1 MKCVSVISICFLLL
15 LDIQS
20 VTSKNISENERGLWQ
35 ARVPPRGWNS
45 YDSFCWTIS
54 EEEFLQSAEVIS
66 KHLHAHGYEYV
77 VVDYLWYRRKVEG
90 AYTDSLGFDV
100 IDEWGRMIPDPQ
112 RWPSSRGG
120 KGFKEV
126 ADKVHSMG
134 LKFGIH
140 VMRGIST
147 QAVNANTPIVDPRK
161 GVAYTESGKVWRAK
175 DIAIPEKACAWM
187 PHGFMSV
194 NTKLGAGRAFLR
206 SLYEQY
212 ASWGVDYVKHDCV
225 FGDDLDLNEI
235 SYVSKILRALDRPIV
250 YSLSPGT
257 SVTPAMA
264 KDVSGLVNLYRITGD
279 DWDTWGDVAAH
290 FDVTRDFSNA
300 NMIGARGLK
309 GYSWPDLDM
318 LPLGWL
324 TDPGSNEGPHRYGRL
339 NLEEQKTQMTLWAM
353 AKSPLMYGGDV
364 RKLDQTTYDLITN
377 PTLLEI
383 NAFSSK
389 NMEFPHI
396 TSLMNTK
403 IQGQDLA
410 EQMRGSKRSRQ
421 TSTTHLIGLTGCTES
436 KAVGWSIESLKEDVE
451 RICWTRSSGSKHQAP
466 FCVHKREIRVAL
478 EESTNQED
486 YSRKHHLVAANTK
499 QLCLEASPKRKLT
512 SKEFKRGSFSTCRW
526 DANQMWEL
534 NPNGTLVNSYSSLCA
549 TVDSA
554 KAKTHSLRGI
564 RSWIAKG
571 RQGEVYVAFF
581 NLNEQKTVISAK
593 ASDLAKV
600 IPGTYNACKCREVWS
615 GKAISTRDGTLSAEV
630 EMHGCALL
638 VLDCH

>member
-1 MKCVSVISICFLLL
+1 MKCISVISICFLLL
-15 LDIQS
+15 LGTQS
-20 VTSKNISENERGLWQ
+20 VTSKNISENERGLRQ
-35 ARVPPRGWNS
+35 ASVPPRGWNS

-54 EEEFLQSAEVIS
+54 EAEFLQSAEVIS
-66 KHLHAHGYEYV
+66 QRLHAHGYEYA

-112 RWPSSRGG
+112 RWPSSKNG

-147 QAVNANTPIVDPRK
+147 QAVNANTPILDPRK
-161 GVAYTESGKVWRAK
+161 GVPYTESGKVWHAK
-175 DIAIPEKACAWM
+175 DIAIPERACAWM

-212 ASWGVDYVKHDCV
+212 AAWGVDYVKHDCV

-235 SYVSKILRALDRPIV
+235 TYVSEILRALDRPIV

-290 FDVTRDFSNA
+290 FDGTRDFSTA
-300 NMIGARGLK
+300 GMIGARGLK

-324 TDPGSNEGPHRYGRL
+324 TDPGSNVGPHRYSRL

-364 RKLDQTTYDLITN
+364 RKLDQTTYNLITN

-383 NAFSSK
+383 NSFSSN
-389 NMEFPHI
+389 NMEFPYI
-396 TSLMNTK
+396 TSLMDMK
-403 IQGQDLA
+403 IRGQSFA
-410 EQMRGSKRSRQ
+410 EQMSGSKRSRQ
-421 TSTTHLIGLTGCTES
+421 KSYTHLIGLTGCAES

-451 RICWTRSSGSKHQAP
+451 RICWTRSSGNKHQAA

-478 EESTNQED
+478 EESTNQEE
-486 YSRKHHLVAANTK
+486 YRRKHHLVAAKTK

-512 SKEFKRGSFSTCRW
+512 SKEFKRGSFSPCRW

-549 TVDSA
+549 TVDPA
-554 KAKTHSLRGI
+554 KAKTHSINGI

-571 RQGEVYVAFF
+571 RRGEVYVAFF

-593 ASDLAKV
+593 TSDLAKV
-600 IPGTYNACKCREVWS
+600 IPGNYNACECREVWS
-615 GKAISTRDGTLSAEV
+615 GKDFDARHGTLSAEV
-630 EMHGCALL
+630 EKRGCALL
-638 VLDCH
+638 VLNCH